1 MKEGERGRKA
11 FDCYLKSY
19 TKCQNVSALLWK
31 GVYGKSCKV
40 DVIDIKHYNLMW
52 LMLILVQTTL
62 LPFFFFFPFF
72 FFLFLLPYL
81 GNYAGIY
88 GLISRIRLEDGSSWS
103 NA

>member
-1 MKEGERGRKA
+1 MKEGEGGRKA

-62 LPFFFFFPFF
+62 LPFFF
-72 FFLFLLPYL
+72 LFLLPYL
-81 GNYAGIY
+81 GYYSGIY
-88 GLISRIRLEDGSSWS
+88 GLISRIRLEDGSSRS
-103 NA
+103 NT